1 MSGRIVLVPFSPR
14 VAPGLLSAG
23 AWRAVTSPGARVHAG
38 DPEHP
43 VLAFLDDVDV
53 AIELIEGEPA
63 EVAAELAKEA
73 AAGETVV
80 WLADPSGADEP
91 LVLALGELLTGS
103 LPGGA
108 GAFGAPSAGAVG
120 GGAADVELELLPG
133 SYDLPGAKL
142 LDLVAVMDRLRSPGG
157 CPWDRQQTH
166 RSLVKYLLEEAYE
179 TVETIEDG
187 DHDTPGEGRDALREE
202 LGDVLL
208 QVAFHSRIAQEHES
222 DPFGIDDVAQ
232 GIVTKLM
239 RRHPHVF
246 GEVEARTASDVEANW
261 EQIKA
266 EEKGRSSAVE
276 GVPLAQPALS
286 LAEKLLK
293 RARNAGL
300 EVTVPQLSET
310 VRQQA
315 DITETSAQQ
324 QVGALLL
331 AVVGVARQLGVD
343 PEEAL
348 RHEARGLR
356 DQILHLEASR

>member
-14 VAPGLLSAG
+14 VAPGLLSAA
-23 AWRAVTSPGARVHAG
+23 AWRAVSSPGARVHAG

-43 VLAFLDDVDV
+43 LLEYLDDVDV
-53 AIELIEGEPA
+53 AIELIEGAAP
-63 EVAAELAKEA
+63 EVAGELVKEA
-73 AAGETVV
+73 ASGETVV

-91 LVLALGELLTGS
+91 MVLALGELLTGS
-103 LPGGA
+103 SSVPGTA
-108 GAFGAPSAGAVG
+108 TDAQ
-120 GGAADVELELLPG
+120 DVELELLPG
-133 SYDLPGAKL
+133 SYDMPGAKL

-157 CPWDRQQTH
+157 CPWDAKQTH
-166 RSLVKYLLEEAYE
+166 ESLVKYLLEEAYE

-187 DHDTPGEGRDALREE
+187 DFATPGEGRDALREE

-232 GIVTKLM
+232 GIVTKLIG
-239 RRHPHVF
+239 RHPHVF
-246 GEVEARTASDVEANW
+246 GDAEASTAADVEANW
-261 EQIKA
+261 ELIKA
-266 EEKGRSSAVE
+266 AEKGRSSAVE

-300 EVTVPQLSET
+300 EVTVPQLSEGY
-310 VRQQA
+310 RQEA
-315 DITETSAQQ
+315 DITEKTAEQ
-324 QVGALLL
+324 QVGTLLM
-331 AVVGVARQLGVD
+331 AVVGMARELGVD
-343 PEEAL
+343 PEKAL
-348 RHEARGLR
+348 RHQARGLR

>member
-1 MSGRIVLVPFSPR
+1 MTGRIILVPFSPR
-14 VAPGLLSAG
+14 VAPGLLSAA

-43 VLAFLDDVDV
+43 ILGFLDDQDV
-53 AIELIEGEPA
+53 AIELIEGESP
-63 EVAAELAKEA
+63 EVADELLKEA
-73 AAGETVV
+73 ADGATVV
-80 WLADPSGADEP
+80 WLADPAGGDQA
-91 LVLALGELLTGS
+91 LVLALGERLTAAAERI
-103 LPGGA
+103 GA
-108 GAFGAPSAGAVG
+108 EGP
-120 GGAADVELELLPG
+120 DVELELLPG
-133 SYDLPGAKL
+133 SYDLPGAKV

-166 RSLVKYLLEEAYE
+166 QSLVKYLLEEAYE

-187 DHDTPGEGRDALREE
+187 DCDTPGEGRDALREE

-208 QVAFHSRIAQEHES
+208 QVAFHSRIAQEHAE

-232 GIVTKLM
+232 GIVTKLI

-246 GEVEARTASDVEANW
+246 GGASADTAADVAANW
-261 EQIKA
+261 EQLKA
-266 EEKGRSSAVE
+266 EEKGRTSAVE

-293 RARNAGL
+293 RARNADL
-300 EVTVPQLSET
+300 DVTVPQLSEPLGHAADVIGGT
-310 VRQQA
+310 V
-315 DITETSAQQ
+315 EQ
-324 QVGALLL
+324 QVGTLLM
-331 AVVGVARQLGVD
+331 AVVGLARRLGVD

-348 RHEARGLR
+348 RREARGLR

>member
-14 VAPGLLSAG
+14 VAPGLLSAA

-43 VLAFLDDVDV
+43 LLEYLDDVDV
-53 AIELIEGEPA
+53 MIELIEGAAP
-63 EVAAELAKEA
+63 EVAGELVKEA
-73 AAGETVV
+73 TAGQTVV
-80 WLADPSGADEP
+80 WLADPSGGDEP
-91 LVLALGELLTGS
+91 MVLALGELLTGTAS
-103 LPGGA
+103 VP
-108 GAFGAPSAGAVG
+108 
-120 GGAADVELELLPG
+120 GAAGDAQEVELELLPG
-133 SYDLPGAKL
+133 SYDMPGAKL

-157 CPWDRQQTH
+157 CPWDAKQTH

-187 DHDTPGEGRDALREE
+187 DFETPGEGRDALREE

-232 GIVTKLM
+232 GIVTKLVG
-239 RRHPHVF
+239 RHPHVF
-246 GEVEARTASDVEANW
+246 GDVEAGTAADVEANW
-261 EQIKA
+261 ELIKA
-266 EEKGRSSAVE
+266 AEKGRSSAVE

-286 LAEKLLK
+286 LAGKLLK

-300 EVTVPQLSET
+300 EITVPQLSDT
-310 VRQQA
+310 IRQEA
-315 DITETSAQQ
+315 DITDVAAEQ
-324 QVGALLL
+324 QVGKLLM
-331 AVVGVARQLGVD
+331 AVVGLARELGVD

-348 RHEARGLR
+348 RRESRGLR